1 MELNKI
7 IYKKD
12 GSIATITL
20 NDPEKRNMW
29 DFPGQGGMTDQFYY
43 ALDDAA
49 EDDLIKVVVI
59 KGAGKDFSA
68 GHDFD
73 ADVYGGPAFGTEDIR
88 KPGEPRRASERK
100 RFDVHREWF
109 TRHCEKLFLCPKV
122 TIAQVHGYCAG
133 EGTMVMCECD
143 FALAAEDA
151 QIGHPEQRLG
161 FAGSS
166 IPTIPHLIMSIG
178 LKRTLYLL
186 LTGNL
191 VSGKEAEEMGLVTQA
206 VPADKLEEE
215 VDKLAQA
222 VTLLPRDGI
231 AIGKATRHLLYDQL
245 GLTSGYATGYYS
257 QTLFSNIVWE
267 PDEYSFFIEK
277 EKKGAEASLREVNKR
292 YKGLVD

>member
-1 MELNKI
+1 
-7 IYKKD
+7 
-12 GSIATITL
+12 
-20 NDPEKRNMW
+20 
-29 DFPGQGGMTDQFYY
+29 MTDQFYY
-43 ALDDAA
+43 CVDDAA

-73 ADVYGGPAFGTEDIR
+73 ADVYEGPAFGLEDVE
-88 KPGEPRRASERK
+88 KGKDKRRASERK
-100 RFDVHREWF
+100 RFDVHREWY
-109 TRHCEKLFLCPKV
+109 TAHMEKLFLCPKV

-133 EGTMVMCECD
+133 EGTMVMTECD
-143 FALAAEDA
+143 FVVAADDA

-186 LTGNL
+186 LTGRL
-191 VSGKEAEEMGLVTQA
+191 ISGKEAEEMGLVTQS
-206 VPADKLEEE
+206 VPADKLDEE
-215 VDKLAQA
+215 VTRVAEA

-245 GLTSGYATGYYS
+245 GLTAGYAAGYYS

-277 EKKGAEASLREVNKR
+277 RTKGADAALREINER